1 MENIF
6 ARPPASPSH
15 HYALLLQKKEIST
28 QNFKDQFSTKMPA
41 PVHLYSTLGLAK
53 AHRKTTSSQKYSPDP
68 QPCEAFTEPVRSIKE
83 DHLAVSAF
91 QENEW
96 LRSQLELEKLK
107 NIAFQK
113 KIQELELELKSERE
127 KTSKLSNKTDY

>member
-6 ARPPASPSH
+6 AKPPASPSH

-28 QNFKDQFSTKMPA
+28 QNFKDQFSTKMPS

-53 AHRKTTSSQKYSPDP
+53 VHRKTTSSQKYSPDP

-83 DHLAVSAF
+83 ERLAVNVL

-96 LRSQLELEKLK
+96 LKSQLEIEKKK
-107 NIAFQK
+107 NSVFQK
-113 KIQELELELKSERE
+113 KIQDLELELTSERE
-127 KTSKLSNKTDY
+127 KLSKITNKPK